1 MREGQPSVQTPQP
14 VHFVASTY
22 LAFFLIFTVKLPTN
36 PFTDST
42 ADGRQ
47 LFDDVNVV
55 SRVGNIKSRLDACD
69 TAADDQ
75 RALCDGA
82 FACGQGR
89 VELHLGNCGAGKDYR
104 LCRSLGLVF
113 MYP

>member
-1 MREGQPSVQTPQP
+1 MLVLSRIDHFRREDTCRAVERREGLVELS
-14 VHFVASTY
+14 HM
-22 LAFFLIFTVKLPTN
+22 
-36 PFTDST
+36 T